1 MKYCSVPSGYSGI
14 ITAPASKSF
23 LQRALLLAALTEG
36 ESRIS
41 GYSASDDSEAVIN
54 AVNAMG
60 AETRLDGD
68 TIFIRGGINNKSPW
82 TFHCNE
88 SALAARML
96 GALSLLNENTVT
108 ITGSGS
114 LMHRPMRMI
123 TETLEHCGKKVVTNI
138 DCLPFEISGP
148 NRFNEIVTDG
158 SQTSQLLTG
167 LLITLPHLTHDTN
180 VQVKGLK
187 SKPYIELTMELI
199 RQFGLTVSH
208 DNYTSFRV
216 QGNQQPKPAVLHAE
230 GDWSGACFHLVGG
243 AIAGEVTVQGL
254 DINSRQADKAI
265 IQALE
270 LCGADC
276 VIQPD
281 AVTVR
286 KNKLLAFNFD
296 ASHCPDLFPPLA
308 TLAAHCSGVSGI
320 KGIGRLFFKESNR
333 AEAIQKEFS
342 KMGVRVSF
350 TNDTMKVEG
359 WDVTGATVSAH
370 GDHRMAMALAIMSL
384 NAPTPVVV
392 DGMECVRKSYPG
404 FIKDFETLKNKG

>member
-1 MKYCSVPSGYSGI
+1 MKYCSVPSEYTGV
-14 ITAPASKSF
+14 ITAPASKSY
-23 LQRALLLAALTEG
+23 LQRAILLAALSDG

-60 AETRLDGD
+60 AETLLDGE
-68 TIFIRGGINNKSPW
+68 TIIIHGGISNKCPW

-96 GALSLLNENTVT
+96 GALSLLNENSVR

-114 LMHRPMRMI
+114 LMHRPMRMV
-123 TETLEHCGKKVVTNI
+123 TETLEHCGKNVVTNI

-148 NRFNEIVTDG
+148 YKFRDIETDG

-167 LLITLPHLTHDTN
+167 LLITLPLLPQNTLIR
-180 VQVKGLK
+180 VKGLK
-187 SKPYIELTMELI
+187 SKPYIELTIELM
-199 RQFGLTVSH
+199 QKFGLEISH
-208 DNYTSFRV
+208 DDFKVFNID
-216 QGNQQPKPAVLHAE
+216 GNQKPKPAFLHAE

-243 AIAGEVTVQGL
+243 AIAGEVTVKGI
-254 DINSRQADKAI
+254 DITSRQADKAI

-276 VIQPD
+276 VIQPGS
-281 AVTVR
+281 VTVR

-308 TLAAHCSGVSGI
+308 TLAANCSGVSSI
-320 KGIGRLFFKESNR
+320 KGVGRLFFKESNR
-333 AEAIQKEFS
+333 AEAIQQEFS
-342 KMGVRVSF
+342 KIGVRVSF
-350 TNDTMKVEG
+350 TDDTMKVEG
-359 WDVTGATVSAH
+359 WDITGATVSSH

-384 NAPTPVVV
+384 NSPAPVVV

-404 FIKDFETLKNKG
+404 FIKDFEELKTH